1 MTHVGRGIRLLAL
14 GLLLLLGS
22 GRGAAAQAVA
32 PPGGDYQKASEVA
45 GLPDFFPGLGTL
57 YVQPKT
63 LPGGPYLAYDR
74 QGHLV
79 SSVYMVSL
87 KEIDGHQKL
96 NFAGVPDMAVD
107 HVDIRY
113 SAGHPSMPDPHYH
126 VILWYIP
133 AAEARALK

>member
-1 MTHVGRGIRLLAL
+1 M
-14 GLLLLLGS
+14 
-22 GRGAAAQAVA
+22 VA

-74 QGHLV
+74 EGHLV
-79 SSVYMVSL
+79 GTVYMVPL
-87 KEIDGHQKL
+87 KEIDAHQKL
-96 NFAGVPDMAVD
+96 NFTSVPDIQVD
-107 HVDIRY
+107 HVDMRY
-113 SAGHPSMPDPHYH
+113 SPGHPSMPDPHYH

-133 AAEARALK
+133 SEQARALK

>member
-1 MTHVGRGIRLLAL
+1 MTLFGRGSRVL
-14 GLLLLLGS
+14 GFCLLLLGS
-22 GRGAAAQAVA
+22 SGMVAAQSMA

-79 SSVYMVSL
+79 SSVYMVPL
-87 KEIDGHQKL
+87 KDIETHQKD
-96 NFAGVPDMAVD
+96 NFTGVPDLTVD
-107 HVDIRY
+107 HVDLRY

-126 VILWYIP
+126 LILWYIAP
-133 AAEARALK
+133 AQAHALK

>member
-1 MTHVGRGIRLLAL
+1 MTYFGRGARLLGL
-14 GLLLLLGS
+14 GLLLLGS
-22 GRGAAAQAVA
+22 GREVAGQSMA
-32 PPGGDYQKASEVA
+32 PPGGEYQKASEAA
-45 GLPDFFPGLGTL
+45 GLPEFFPGLGIL

-79 SSVYMVSL
+79 SSVYMVTL
-87 KEIDGHQKL
+87 KEIDAHQKL
-96 NFAGVPDMAVD
+96 NFTGVPDMAVD

-113 SAGHPSMPDPHYH
+113 SPGHPSMPDPHYH

-133 AAEARALK
+133 AEQANALK